1 MSSEVQGLAVVW
13 QVVGQDRL
21 VTMEDRKDL
30 PYIDAVIT
38 EILRVV
44 TIGKFS
50 LWSLTGKS
58 SLWSPLVSS
67 VYGHLLVS
75 PVSGH
80 HW

>member
-44 TIGKFS
+44 TIGK
-50 LWSLTGKS
+50 S
-58 SLWSPLVSS
+58 SLWSPLVSPVS
-67 VYGHLLVS
+67 GHLLVN
-75 PVSGH
+75 PISGH
-80 HW
+80 HC

>member
-1 MSSEVQGLAVVW
+1 MAVVW

-21 VTMEDRKDL
+21 VAMEDRKDL

-44 TIGKFS
+44 TIGKSS
-50 LWSLTGKS
+50 LWSSLVHPVHTDRLVTIGKS
-58 SLWSPLVSS
+58 SLWSPLVS
-67 VYGHLLVS
+67 
-75 PVSGH
+75 PVTGH